1 MPAHNA
7 LTGSDL
13 HEPKGVAAATSGT
26 VYVADGVG
34 SGSWTTLNTY
44 KILTVAKT
52 SDTSR
57 SITTSLA
64 ADPTLVVPVL
74 ANSKYIL
81 DIFFHGNSGIAA
93 DFKFAYVLPASATGN
108 GVLSGISSSTGADY
122 IINSSA
128 GIGTSNAVVVATDS
142 GSSNFA
148 FKGTI
153 YVSVSGTAG
162 NVAFYWAQNT
172 ASGSTTI
179 FAGSYIDYR
188 KIA

>member
-13 HEPKGVAAATSGT
+13 HEPKGVAAATSDT
-26 VYVADGVG
+26 VYVADGAG
-34 SGSWTTLNTY
+34 SGSWTVLNTY
-44 KILTVAKT
+44 RTRTVAKT

-57 SITTSLA
+57 SLTTSLA

-81 DIFFHGNSGIAA
+81 DIFFRGTSGSLA

-108 GVLSGISSSTGADY
+108 GILSGISNSTNTNY

-128 GIGTSNAVVVATDS
+128 GIGTSNAIVVSTDS
-142 GSSNFA
+142 GSGNFA

-153 YVSVSGTAG
+153 YISVSGTAG
-162 NVAFYWAQNT
+162 DVAFYWAQNV

-179 FAGSYIDYR
+179 AAGSYIDYR